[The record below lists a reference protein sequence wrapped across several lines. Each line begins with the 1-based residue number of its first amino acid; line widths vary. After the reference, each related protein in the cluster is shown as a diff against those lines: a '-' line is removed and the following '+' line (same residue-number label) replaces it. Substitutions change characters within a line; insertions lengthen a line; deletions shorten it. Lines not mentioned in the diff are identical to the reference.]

1 MFLNRGET
9 MKLDMKL
16 HSNKIISEFE
26 KTDEKEILMLYEF
39 MGKEIC
45 KKFDFDYL
53 RLLEM
58 MIKREL
64 KRQN

>member
-1 MFLNRGET
+1 

>member
-1 MFLNRGET
+1 
-9 MKLDMKL
+9 MKIGIELCSD
-16 HSNKIISEFE
+16 KIMSEFE
-26 KTDEKEILMLYEF
+26 GSDEKEVLMIYEF

-45 KKFDFDYL
+45 KKFGFDYL

-58 MIKREL
+58 MIIREM